1 MLWYKLKVQF
11 ERMGQQTPNKKEEE
25 EEEEDSTT

>member
-25 EEEEDSTT
+25 EEEEDGTT

>member
-11 ERMGQQTPNKKEEE
+11 ERMGQQTPNKKKKKKKK
-25 EEEEDSTT
+25 TVQQN